1 MIELIKKY
9 LRYLQVEKNASEH
22 TIISYKNDLMQLCDY
37 VAKTEG
43 NNREECNVSDID
55 RLTIRLWLGELSEQG
70 MSRKT
75 ISRKVAST
83 RSFFKYCYKRGLIDK
98 NPAQMLIVPK
108 SEKRLPK
115 TVQPAEIEA
124 MMKLADGKSPEKRQD
139 KAILELFYS
148 SGIRLGELI
157 NLNIND
163 LDFSKKQVTVFGK
176 GKKQRTIPL
185 GSKAITA
192 CKEHLNSRPQL
203 LPPKSDRDSDS
214 RKALFLA
221 KNGKRIYPKK
231 VRRMVKHYLLQ
242 TSEVTQKSPH
252 VLRHSFATH
261 MLDSGAN
268 IRVIKEFLGHSNL
281 SSTQVY
287 THVSVERLKN
297 IYNQAHPRAEL
308 KS

>member
-1 MIELIKKY
+1 MINKY
-9 LRYLQVEKNASEH
+9 LRYLQVEKNASKH
-22 TIISYKNDLMQLCDY
+22 TITSYQNDLLQLTTF
-37 VAKTEG
+37 AEKTEG
-43 NNREECNVSDID
+43 NNSGEFNVSDID
-55 RLTIRLWLGELSEQG
+55 RLTIRLWLGELSENG
-70 MSRKT
+70 MARKT
-75 ISRKVAST
+75 IARKVAST
-83 RSFFKYCYKRGLIDK
+83 RSFFKYCYRRGLIDK

-115 TVQPAEIEA
+115 TVQPAEIKE
-124 MMKLADGKSPEKRQD
+124 MMKLADGDSPEKRQD

-148 SGIRLGELI
+148 SGMRLGELI
-157 NLNIND
+157 GLNIND
-163 LDFSKKQVTVFGK
+163 LDFSKKQVTVLGK

-185 GSKAITA
+185 GSKAIDA
-192 CKEHLNSRPQL
+192 CKKHLKTRHQL
-203 LPPKSDRDSDS
+203 LPPQKDRDSDS
-214 RKALFLA
+214 RKAVFLA
-221 KNGKRIYPKK
+221 KNGKRVYPKK
-231 VRRMVKHYLLQ
+231 VRRMVKNYLLQ

-297 IYNQAHPRAEL
+297 IYKQAHPRAEL